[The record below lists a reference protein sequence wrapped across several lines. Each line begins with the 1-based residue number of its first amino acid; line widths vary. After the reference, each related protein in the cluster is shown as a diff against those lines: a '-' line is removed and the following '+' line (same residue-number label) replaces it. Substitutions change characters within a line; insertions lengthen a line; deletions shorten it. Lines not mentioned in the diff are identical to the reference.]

1 MKGSRDTEELPEGLE
16 FPDEP
21 VETRATPE
29 PSAGLSTLV
38 VEAVAGATGLDPTET
53 TVPLDRYLDPDALD
67 SLFADSP
74 ADGEAWVSFTIWG
87 MRVVAYSDGR
97 VVVHPPSE
105 SE

>member
-1 MKGSRDTEELPEGLE
+1 MKGSRDTEEMPRGLE

-21 VETRATPE
+21 VERREPAP

-53 TVPLDRYLDPDALD
+53 TIPLDSYLNPDALD

-74 ADGEAWVSFTIWG
+74 ADGEAWVSFRIWG

-97 VVVHPPSE
+97 VVVHPPSA